1 MGEKNQKNFR
11 LDPQVAE
18 EFTAL
23 IDRLNSKGGRIKSS
37 HIASAAI
44 VWFLELPQEKQL
56 DMIVAGRSFDIK
68 LIRERIALE
77 QDANGLTPGQQ
88 LQQASDAGKA
98 RRARKGKT
106 A

>member
-11 LDPQVAE
+11 LDPQIAE

-37 HIASAAI
+37 HVASAAI

-56 DMIVAGRSFDIK
+56 DMIVAARSFDIK
-68 LIRERIALE
+68 LIRERIVLE
-77 QDANGLTPGQQ
+77 QGEGALSHGQQ
-88 LQQASDAGKA
+88 LDFAARKAKAS
-98 RRARKGKT
+98 RARKGKT
-106 A
+106 G